1 MPSEGTVQAYV
12 TQWLIL
18 FAYVRAGAVAEQ
30 RCLRRTLLNA
40 GLLRFGESFIEF
52 EVQFEYV
59 DSGFSK
65 KPELAIF
72 RMFCQQRMQL
82 VYGDSALFGDRGQ
95 LEFGCRGSNVR
106 IES

>member
-1 MPSEGTVQAYV
+1 MT
-12 TQWLIL
+12 
-18 FAYVRAGAVAEQ
+18 
-30 RCLRRTLLNA
+30 RTLLNA
-40 GLLRFGESFIEF
+40 GLLRLRETFIEF

-72 RMFCQQRMQL
+72 RMFCQQRTQL
-82 VYGDSALFGDRGQ
+82 VYGGSAHFGDRGQ
-95 LEFGCRGSNVR
+95 LEFGRRGSNMR